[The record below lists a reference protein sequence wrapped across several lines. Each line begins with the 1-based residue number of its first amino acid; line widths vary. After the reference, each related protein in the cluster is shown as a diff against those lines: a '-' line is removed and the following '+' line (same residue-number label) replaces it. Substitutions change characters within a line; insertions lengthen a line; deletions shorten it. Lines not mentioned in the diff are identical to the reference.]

1 MPDRPGPRGAH
12 RSSTPPTPR
21 PRRSR
26 LRLAGLSTVALAV
39 VVGTTLAVASPQAGA
54 ATPVYLGAAG
64 DEVALSRSIGAPLS
78 DHAYARF
85 DQAVPHARMIT
96 VNGGSWR
103 AVAAAGPGTALYG
116 HIVRWAD
123 TIKARS
129 GRVLVAYHHEPEAKT
144 DISLGTSADFVAAY
158 RRVVGIFRARGV
170 QNVLYTWQM
179 TAWAFRAPSTDRRYA
194 AKWYPGNGYV
204 DVVGADAYNW
214 YTCGAGTGK
223 WREFSTLADP
233 VLAFA
238 RARGKQAAFPEF
250 GSIAHSRRA
259 EWLANVHR
267 YVVAN
272 RASIQALFYFH
283 RPSTV
288 AAYSDCRWPLAT
300 YAEFKAYG
308 DMARDS
314 AFSP

>member
-1 MPDRPGPRGAH
+1 MARSSGPHGAH
-12 RSSTPPTPR
+12 HRPSLPAARS
-21 PRRSR
+21 RRSR

-39 VVGTTLAVASPQAGA
+39 VVGTTMAMAPSPAGA
-54 ATPVYLGAAG
+54 GTPVYLGAAG
-64 DEVALSRSIGAPLS
+64 DEVALSRSIGEPLS

-85 DQAVPHARMIT
+85 DQTVPQARMIT
-96 VNGGSWR
+96 VSGGGWR
-103 AVAAAGPGTALYG
+103 TVAAAGPGTALYG

-123 TIKARS
+123 TIKARP
-129 GRVLVAYHHEPEAKT
+129 GRVLLAYHHEPEAKT
-144 DISLGTSADFVAAY
+144 DTSLGTSTDYIAAY
-158 RRVVGIFRARGV
+158 RHVVDIFRARGV

-179 TAWAFRAPSTDRRYA
+179 TAWSFRAQPTDRRYA
-194 AKWYPGNGYV
+194 AKWYPGDSHV

-250 GSIAHSRRA
+250 GSIAHSQRA
-259 EWLANVHR
+259 QWLVNVHR

-288 AAYSDCRWPLAT
+288 AAYSTCRWPLSTA
-300 YAEFKAYG
+300 AEFKAYG

-314 AFSP
+314 YLAP